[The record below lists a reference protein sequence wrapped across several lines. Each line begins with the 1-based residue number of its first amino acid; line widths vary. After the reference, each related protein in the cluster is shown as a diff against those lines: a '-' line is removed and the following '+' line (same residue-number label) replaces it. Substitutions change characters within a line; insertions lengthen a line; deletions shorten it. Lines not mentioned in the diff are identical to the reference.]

1 MTPPAPALAETRR
14 PSRLLPALGFV
25 LTGLAG
31 RALIDKLLALRG
43 GAELVAHWA
52 QLSSLADVVA
62 GVALAGIGIGLTGR
76 VAGVAPCRQRQLL
89 GEALRLGLMLSGACL
104 LVCVALA
111 LSGRL
116 ALLPA
121 PQAGLMLPALGVGWL
136 AVAPGMLTAWLLGR
150 GQAGRATACVAAMLA
165 APLLALSLA
174 ASGAELS
181 SLLAAQIL
189 VGGVATALLLA
200 GEGSWR
206 EALAH
211 GHGLRPFVAAGIAI
225 GILSP
230 AATAV
235 ARVEIAASASWEIA
249 GAVQALWRSSEWITA
264 IVAGLLNAHFLP
276 RLATARGAAGFA
288 AELRAASRQVLVPA
302 TLALGLLWLLLPQV
316 LALLY
321 REGLPVGRL
330 DALAFFA
337 GDALRML
344 SWIFLF
350 GLFARGAGWAVSAG
364 ELLSLPLFA
373 ALLWLL
379 PGPLPLP
386 AIGLAWMLSYA
397 VYAGFNG
404 WALRRS
410 ARRNE
415 PGGDLPPRVLD

>member
-1 MTPPAPALAETRR
+1 MTLPAPALAEIRR

-52 QLSSLADVVA
+52 QLSSLADIVA
-62 GVALAGIGIGLTGR
+62 GVTLAGIGIGLTGR
-76 VAGVAPCRQRQLL
+76 VAGVAPCRQRQLF

-121 PQAGLMLPALGVGWL
+121 PQAALVLPALGVGWL
-136 AVAPGMLTAWLLGR
+136 AVAPGLLTAWLLGR
-150 GQAGRATACVAAMLA
+150 GQAGRATVCVATMLA
-165 APLLALSLA
+165 APLLALALA
-174 ASGAELS
+174 ASGAELA

-189 VGGVATALLLA
+189 VGGVATALLLT

-206 EALAH
+206 EALAQR
-211 GHGLRPFVAAGIAI
+211 HGLRPFIAAGIAI

-235 ARVEIAASASWEIA
+235 ARMEIAASASWEIA

-264 IVAGLLNAHFLP
+264 IAAGLLNAHFLP
-276 RLATARGAAGFA
+276 RLAAARDAAGFA
-288 AELRAASRQVLVPA
+288 AELRVASRQVLAPA

-321 REGLPVGRL
+321 REGLPVDRV

-350 GLFARGAGWAVSAG
+350 GLFACGAGWAVSVG

-379 PGPLPLP
+379 PGPLSLP

-404 WALRRS
+404 WALW
-410 ARRNE
+410 
-415 PGGDLPPRVLD
+415 RVTGLLR